1 MARRDKASVTTL
13 EKMSSRKLK
22 PLCHYHTSQDNF
34 HLKQIQLLRPFSISE
49 VSNRSWFY
57 PNILLLPKIINQS
70 NIVDGSRMKK
80 DSRKFEKQFENK
92 FLSHYQSKQSYP
104 IIATLQNIYNWFHRI
119 KIENIKQIFL
129 QNALIKKTFCYENI
143 AWNLSMEKFCFVC
156 LFTVLI
162 MQSTF
167 YCIHQVHAEY
177 WKKKTSQT
185 KCR

>member
-1 MARRDKASVTTL
+1 MIPNYHLHNSCSCISNLQNKNLKYLDNIVKEFLQASTVTIWL
-13 EKMSSRKLK
+13 EEIKLLWLLWKKCQSRKLK

-92 FLSHYQSKQSYP
+92 FLSHYQSK
-104 IIATLQNIYNWFHRI
+104 
-119 KIENIKQIFL
+119 
-129 QNALIKKTFCYENI
+129 
-143 AWNLSMEKFCFVC
+143 
-156 LFTVLI
+156 
-162 MQSTF
+162 
-167 YCIHQVHAEY
+167 
-177 WKKKTSQT
+177 
-185 KCR
+185 